1 MVHKNVLKGLFFL
14 FFYHKN
20 MLLVGMSDTEAY
32 KSLVTLIQ
40 KYDWAEKPQHKHNL

>member
-1 MVHKNVLKGLFFL
+1 MERFVLFVLLSQK
-14 FFYHKN
+14 HV
-20 MLLVGMSDTEAY
+20 LLVGMSDTEAY